1 MKLCQSQWVD
11 VLREWFKKGGAQ
23 VVPWLSE
30 GSVWGQSFQW
40 PSRGLSLPAI
50 WSRCQSSN
58 WWIAQRAR
66 RKMLV
71 MVAIRIQPSNML
83 RQSICALKA
92 VILTRASLAS
102 VDTSSCSV
110 GIPKGD
116 VTGYQ
121 DVQADD
127 VNALMEAVVQ
137 QPVAI
142 SVDANSKGWKLY
154 KSGVI
159 TAKCGT
165 KLDHAVLLVGYGT
178 MNGTAYWKVKNSW
191 NTDWGMDG
199 YVLIERGV
207 KSSGGMCGIRAEPTY
222 PIVSSK
228 SPTPAPPSPS
238 PPSPPKT
245 TCCFSSDSTC
255 QAGQLCCSASQKSY
269 ASEATCKR
277 HGAKHHCSWDAAKS
291 ECVVKSSIFVV

>member
-1 MKLCQSQWVD
+1 MGWCL
-11 VLREWFKKGGAQ
+11 KGMNDPKGRSTSCPVAKWRLGLGAIFPMAQ
-23 VVPWLSE
+23 PRFVSSGNLVSLSE
-30 GSVWGQSFQW
+30 QQLVDCTKGKEEDACHGGDQDPAFKYAETVDMCTEGSYPYKGKF
-40 PSRGLSLPAI
+40 GK
-50 WSRCQSSN
+50 C
-58 WWIAQRAR
+58 
-66 RKMLV
+66 
-71 MVAIRIQPSNML
+71 
-83 RQSICALKA
+83 
-92 VILTRASLAS
+92 
-102 VDTSSCSV
+102 DTSSCSV

-207 KSSGGMCGIRAEPTY
+207 KSSGGMCGIRAESTY